1 MTIDRR
7 SLVLV
12 ALLVAPP
19 SILVA
24 QRSASLA
31 SAEAEAGLAIAQLSQ
46 RAATLS
52 SSVAALG
59 TRSGTLAA
67 RLRELELLAAT
78 RVRSFDRLETVP
90 PPADGDQDPADS
102 TYREA
107 RTMLNRGNYTRAA
120 YLFEQI
126 GERYPRS
133 TYAADSYYWGAYAL
147 SRAGSESSLN
157 RALRL
162 LEAQQDRFPNASTR
176 RSADELSQRIRG
188 ELARQGDAEAARS
201 IRERAEELAESRR
214 DREEMERDRA
224 REARESARAGRQSR
238 RSGCDEDDER
248 MAALNA
254 LLQMDS
260 DRALPILERVME
272 KRDAASACVRRR
284 AVFMVSQQSG
294 PRAER
299 ILLAAVRSDPDQEV
313 REQAVFWLSQVS
325 GDGAVTA
332 LDSILRSSNDR
343 TIQEKAIF
351 ALSQHQS
358 ERAARALRDF
368 ASRRDAPGS
377 LRENAIFWLGQ
388 SGGDNA
394 EFLRSLYRTVDE
406 RPLKEKIIFAIAQ
419 NGQHDGF
426 RWLLEVAGNTREDIE
441 LRKKAVFWAAQS
453 GADLPELFAL
463 YDRAGDRE
471 LKEQLIFA
479 YSQSNK
485 RAAVDKL
492 IEIARRDA
500 DRELRKKAL
509 FWLSQSNDPRV
520 VELLTE
526 ILEKPQ

>member
-1 MTIDRR
+1 
-7 SLVLV
+7 
-12 ALLVAPP
+12 
-19 SILVA
+19 
-24 QRSASLA
+24 
-31 SAEAEAGLAIAQLSQ
+31 
-46 RAATLS
+46 
-52 SSVAALG
+52 
-59 TRSGTLAA
+59 
-67 RLRELELLAAT
+67 
-78 RVRSFDRLETVP
+78 
-90 PPADGDQDPADS
+90 
-102 TYREA
+102 
-107 RTMLNRGNYTRAA
+107 
-120 YLFEQI
+120 
-126 GERYPRS
+126 
-133 TYAADSYYWGAYAL
+133 
-147 SRAGSESSLN
+147 
-157 RALRL
+157 
-162 LEAQQDRFPNASTR
+162 
-176 RSADELSQRIRG
+176 
-188 ELARQGDAEAARS
+188 
-201 IRERAEELAESRR
+201 
-214 DREEMERDRA
+214 
-224 REARESARAGRQSR
+224 
-238 RSGCDEDDER
+238 
-248 MAALNA
+248 
-254 LLQMDS
+254 
-260 DRALPILERVME
+260 
-272 KRDAASACVRRR
+272 
-284 AVFMVSQQSG
+284 
-294 PRAER
+294 
-299 ILLAAVRSDPDQEV
+299 RSDPDQEV

-332 LDSILRSSNDR
+332 LDSILRSSTDR

-406 RPLKEKIIFAIAQ
+406 RPLKEKIIFAVAQ
-419 NGQHDGF
+419 NGQNDGF

-492 IEIARRDA
+492 IEIARRDS